1 MRAKFWKL
9 LGNLGNAAEA
19 ACGPDDPDLPALY
32 ESARAEGEQCLVAA
46 GIEFASEEER
56 PDVMA
61 LPLVDG
67 RVRGG
72 GSTWQSLRRGT
83 GSVEAAFINGEIV
96 ALGAR
101 HGVPTPVN
109 AALVRIADAMA
120 LAGDAPGA
128 RKAADILADRP

>member
-1 MRAKFWKL
+1 M
-9 LGNLGNAAEA
+9 GNLGNAAEA
-19 ACGPDDPDLPALY
+19 ACGPDGPDLPVLY
-32 ESARAEGEQCLVAA
+32 AAARAEGEKCLVAA
-46 GIEFASEEER
+46 GIEFASEAER
-56 PDVMA
+56 QQRRADVMA

-101 HGVPTPVN
+101 HGVPTPVK
-109 AALVRIADAMA
+109 RR
-120 LAGDAPGA
+120 AGSDRRRHGA
-128 RKAADILADRP
+128 RG